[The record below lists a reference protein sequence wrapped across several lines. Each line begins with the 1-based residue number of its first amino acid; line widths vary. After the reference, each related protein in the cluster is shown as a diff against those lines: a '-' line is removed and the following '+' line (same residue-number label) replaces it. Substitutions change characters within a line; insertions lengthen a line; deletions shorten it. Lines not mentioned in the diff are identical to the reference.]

1 VSVDE
6 GETTKPN
13 LTATAMVENTGKGG
27 DQVTIMGNGFSN
39 STTVSFGGVTVRG
52 IGKTVSP
59 TSITVVAPDH
69 AAGEVDVEVISG
81 NQSRKLPTKF
91 TYT

>member
-1 VSVDE
+1 
-6 GETTKPN
+6 
-13 LTATAMVENTGKGG
+13 M
-27 DQVTIMGNGFSN
+27 
-39 STTVSFGGVTVRG
+39 TTVSFGGLTASVKTT
-52 IGKTVSP
+52 TVSP
-59 TSITVVAPDH
+59 TSITVVAPAH